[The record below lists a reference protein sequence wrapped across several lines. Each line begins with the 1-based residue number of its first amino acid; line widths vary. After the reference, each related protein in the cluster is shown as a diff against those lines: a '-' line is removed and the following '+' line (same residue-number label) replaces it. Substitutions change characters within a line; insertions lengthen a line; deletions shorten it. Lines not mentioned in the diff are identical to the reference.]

1 MYVYLIESLSNSK
14 KHYVG
19 ITKNLKIRLKN
30 HNAGTTLYTAKFKPW
45 KLKTVVWFADID
57 KAEKFERYLK
67 TGSGYAFAKRHLW

>member
-1 MYVYLIESLSNSK
+1 MYVYLIESLSNPK

-19 ITKNLKIRLKN
+19 ITKNLKTRLKK

-45 KLKTVVWFADID
+45 KLKTAIWFADIG